1 MACGCG
7 RRAGSTLTAS
17 GGGVKSYKYE
27 VTYPNG
33 DTDVF
38 LTPLEAKRE
47 VRKAGG
53 GTIKRIAEQAPATT

>member
-1 MACGCG
+1 M
-7 RRAGSTLTAS
+7 
-17 GGGVKSYKYE
+17 KSYKYE